1 MESVCNIAILHY
13 WTSRSPCC
21 VLLALSWNTNEN
33 PSTDKLSRAI
43 NYSTHQQ
50 LPSPRFP
57 IGKGIAGHVAETGE
71 TLNVA
76 DVYMDERFNPG
87 IDEQTGYNRNLAMM

>member
-1 MESVCNIAILHY
+1 MDPHHPLF
-13 WTSRSPCC
+13 
-21 VLLALSWNTNEN
+21 
-33 PSTDKLSRAI
+33 
-43 NYSTHQQ
+43 THQQ
-50 LPSPRFP
+50 PPSNRFP

-87 IDEQTGYNRNLAMM
+87 IDEQTGYSRYAVMMETTMVQKCEYPESC